1 MRTLHD
7 WNNTDQTILPLSR
20 IVSCQQFLL
29 LVQSNVQLLIEHFA
43 LICPLWR
50 KVLNCIYL
58 TLIVHVLKS
67 NNSSYF
73 HRWIIVLFTDVW
85 KSQSILPLKM
95 TDHNPPLLHQHG
107 TKRVSAIK
115 GSTSGL
121 RLPVISIWIGTIRV
135 EIMFWNLVFFGSQ
148 GIWKTL
154 EVHWCHKIMPNK
166 KLVVEILHLL
176 GSIDAVLNQR
186 INKKTINN
194 HKKPTNW
201 LDFSK
206 LRMTSQSLVINK
218 QNILRVQVTRV
229 ISRSY
234 WCPPTPRSILS
245 SNARQRRKLSI
256 DFNGTWQQLDS
267 NQEIPWRSVGFVFV
281 CHSLL

>member
-1 MRTLHD
+1 MFENPNKSFLSK
-7 WNNTDQTILPLSR
+7 WPTITPPCCTSMGPKG
-20 IVSCQQFLL
+20 S
-29 LVQSNVQLLIEHFA
+29 VQSKAAPQDSDCQWLASGLVPSE
-43 LICPLWR
+43 
-50 KVLNCIYL
+50 
-58 TLIVHVLKS
+58 
-67 NNSSYF
+67 
-73 HRWIIVLFTDVW
+73 W
-85 KSQSILPLKM
+85 KSCSEIL
-95 TDHNPPLLHQHG
+95 
-107 TKRVSAIK
+107 
-115 GSTSGL
+115 
-121 RLPVISIWIGTIRV
+121 
-135 EIMFWNLVFFGSQ
+135 FFFGSQ